1 MDRTPPSGHAEF
13 ESFYAAS
20 FGRLVGQLALVT
32 GDLHEAEDLAQE
44 AFARASTRWA
54 RLRDYDVPEAWVRR
68 VALRLAANTAR
79 QGRRRAAALLRVGP
93 APATPAASADAIA
106 VDIALRALP
115 IRYRQVVVLHYL
127 LGLRVEEVARELAIP
142 AGTVKARLFRARRA
156 LASKLAEP
164 IPEPEVHHPH
174 EEPHRAP

>member
-1 MDRTPPSGHAEF
+1 VDRTPRNVHAEF
-13 ESFYAAS
+13 ESFYTAS
-20 FGRLVGQLALVT
+20 FSRLVGQLALVT
-32 GDLHEAEDLAQE
+32 GDLHEAEDLVQE

-54 RLRDYDVPEAWVRR
+54 RLRGYDIPEAWVRR

-93 APATPAASADAIA
+93 APTTPAASADALA
-106 VDIALRALP
+106 VDIALRTLP

-127 LGLRVEEVARELAIP
+127 LGLPVEEVARELAIP

-156 LASKLAEP
+156 LAKKLAEP
-164 IPEPEVHHPH
+164 IPEVHHSH